1 MAVIE
6 DLKPIEL
13 LYKEG
18 RYDECVRDLKNLWDK
33 IPKPKDQDG
42 NTFLILMYLAK
53 VLILQDKKE
62 EALEWAL
69 KGIMYNGTRSLVG
82 ESELLVGSC
91 AYEAGRIELA
101 RDMFC
106 TARSKGGK
114 RLFRMEKKEYLE
126 LTSKKFS
133 GTDNVFSDGRE
144 AR

>member
-1 MAVIE
+1 MAVID

-18 RYDECVRDLKNLWDK
+18 RYDDCIRSLQLLWDK
-33 IPKPKDQDG
+33 IPKPKEQDG
-42 NTFLILMYLAK
+42 NTFLILLYLTK
-53 VLILQDKKE
+53 ILILQDKKE

-69 KGIMYNGTRSLVG
+69 KGILYNGTRSLVG

-91 AYEAGRIELA
+91 AFEAGRMELA

-106 TARSKGGK
+106 IARSKGGK

-126 LTSKKFS
+126 LANKK
-133 GTDNVFSDGRE
+133 
-144 AR
+144 